1 MRWIEHETLM
11 DAVTAVSGSGPAYVF
26 ALAEAMEAAAV
37 AQGLDADSA
46 HQLVVQTI
54 IGAGRMLAETGQSPG
69 QLRQAVTSPN
79 GTTQAALEVLA
90 EGGLGGLIARA
101 VEAASERGR
110 QLAGAG

>member
-1 MRWIEHETLM
+1 
-11 DAVTAVSGSGPAYVF
+11 
-26 ALAEAMEAAAV
+26 MEAAAV